1 MKLIPI
7 CEHADSLIILA
18 MARKMNIKFNQIR
31 KKKIITQAKYEEQQG
46 RCGYCEANL
55 LDKDGN
61 LSSKCVHLDHF
72 HQQCLCDELKF
83 SWNNLILSCNSP
95 NSCGYYKDT
104 PRQKISSSDIFNP
117 HNTSEDPREH
127 FVFIEEKSGEVS
139 IQPVRNSTLFQKAKN
154 TIDALHLDFIDLRE
168 KRGSELAKFKPTIDQ
183 LVFDVTECLL
193 QGNDITLF
201 QSFFDELLDDIEN
214 GAHPSAILSY
224 AKNQLSGLLHV

>member
-7 CEHADSLIILA
+7 CEHADSLLILA

-104 PRQKISSSDIFNP
+104 PRQKISSSDIFP
-117 HNTSEDPREH
+117 STDFFRISVACERDSITSSYS
-127 FVFIEEKSGEVS
+127 KM
-139 IQPVRNSTLFQKAKN
+139 
-154 TIDALHLDFIDLRE
+154 
-168 KRGSELAKFKPTIDQ
+168 
-183 LVFDVTECLL
+183 
-193 QGNDITLF
+193 
-201 QSFFDELLDDIEN
+201 
-214 GAHPSAILSY
+214 SAIY
-224 AKNQLSGLLHV
+224 II